1 MSLSA
6 RNQIKGVITKL
17 NIGAVNAE
25 VTIEVAAQVEIVS
38 IITKQSCEALALQV
52 GNEAYAIIKAPN
64 VMVGVE

>member
-52 GNEAYAIIKAPN
+52 GSEAYAIIKAPN

>member
-25 VTIEVAAQVEIVS
+25 VTIELAAQVEIVS

-52 GNEAYAIIKAPN
+52 GSEAYAIIKAPN

>member
-38 IITKQSCEALALQV
+38 IITKQSCEALALKV
-52 GNEAYAIIKAPN
+52 GSEAYAIIKAPN